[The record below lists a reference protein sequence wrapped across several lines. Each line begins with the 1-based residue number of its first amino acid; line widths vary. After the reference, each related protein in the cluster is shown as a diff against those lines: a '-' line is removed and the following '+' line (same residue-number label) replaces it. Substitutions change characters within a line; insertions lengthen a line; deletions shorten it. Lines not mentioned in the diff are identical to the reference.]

1 MRISGNTKIV
11 GLFGYPVSHTLSP
24 LIQNAA
30 FREYGLNFVYLP
42 FSIEPSY
49 LEQATMAIRALNIT
63 GVNVTIPYKESIV
76 KYLDELS
83 SEAKTIGAVNTV
95 FNSNGK
101 LIGYNTD
108 GKGFIESLKRRGIS
122 LQNKQIFLIGAG
134 GVALSISF
142 SLIKE
147 GINRLIL
154 TNRTYSKAEDLFNKL
169 KKFAPPTVKL
179 ELIEFEKRNFFSE
192 KENIDILINATSL
205 GMHKD
210 DPSPVDLENFSPS
223 TYVYDVVYNED
234 TQLLKKARG
243 KGMKCQNGVD
253 MLVYQAGFAFEI
265 WTGRKAPIDKMKEI
279 IGRYFKKI

>member
-11 GLFGYPVSHTLSP
+11 GLFGYPVSHTFSP

-42 FSIEPSY
+42 FSVKPSY

-108 GKGFIESLKRRGIS
+108 GKGFIESLKRREIS

-147 GINRLIL
+147 GIDRLIL
-154 TNRTYSKAEDLFNKL
+154 TNRTYSKAKDLFNKL
-169 KKFAPPTVKL
+169 KKFASPTVKL
-179 ELIEFEKRNFFSE
+179 GLIEFEKRNFFSE

-205 GMHKD
+205 GI
-210 DPSPVDLENFSPS
+210 PVDLENFPSS

-265 WTGRKAPIDKMKEI
+265 WTGRKAPIDKMREVV
-279 IGRYFKKI
+279 GQYLKKT